1 MFIQQIENL
10 LLQSKKTVSYKID
23 LSKHAQLPVSG
34 AKDNF
39 RIFLFKREQAER
51 KRKENRIIFR
61 YREIQTGYK
70 TIFFD
75 FNKLKS
81 KDKKNG
87 CHPDNQSSL
96 TLNLNTMKNTVQM
109 YIQYVI

>member
-10 LLQSKKTVSYKID
+10 LLQSKKTASYKID
-23 LSKHAQLPVSG
+23 LSKHANLPASV

-39 RIFLFKREQAER
+39 RIFLFKREQTER

-61 YREIQTGYK
+61 YQEIQTDYK

-81 KDKKNG
+81 KDKRNG

-96 TLNLNTMKNTVQM
+96 TLNL
-109 YIQYVI
+109 IP